1 MKTTF
6 DQKRIVSLILR
17 IGLAFAFFYAS
28 LAAFV
33 SPNDWVGYL
42 PQVIRNIVPGT
53 TILPIFSSLE
63 LILAV
68 WLLSS
73 WRLTYAALAAAAML
87 GGIVILD
94 PALLSITFRDV
105 SLVFMAIALYALE
118 LEPQPS
124 IKK

>member
-6 DQKRIVSLILR
+6 DQKRIVSLVLR

-28 LAAFV
+28 LSAFV

-42 PQVIRNIVPGT
+42 PQVIRDIVPGT
-53 TILPIFSSLE
+53 TILPVFSSFE

-73 WRLTYAALAAAAML
+73 WKLPYAALVAAAML

-94 PALLSITFRDV
+94 PALLPITFRDI
-105 SLVFMAIALYALE
+105 SLVFMALALFALE
-118 LEPQPS
+118 LEPQPAR
-124 IKK
+124 KK